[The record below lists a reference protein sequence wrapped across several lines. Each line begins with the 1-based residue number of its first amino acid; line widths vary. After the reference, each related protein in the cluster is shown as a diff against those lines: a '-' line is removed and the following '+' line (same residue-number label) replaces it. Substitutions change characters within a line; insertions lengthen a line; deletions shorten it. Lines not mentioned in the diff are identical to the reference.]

1 MRESPSSEVSLHGG
15 LVKAADPHLD
25 PHEETSGRK
34 QWKHG
39 CERVFQ
45 SQRKRSK
52 TSGKRYF
59 QNFSTLCNQQVG
71 GSNPST
77 SSILPQHSILNMG
90 EFPSGQRGQTVNLL
104 SMTSVVRIHL
114 SPPNSASK
122 DAGFCFYPFRIKTST
137 GLGATGFVRGPVL
150 VFFADGNLF
159 AVFLL
164 HTMRRTALSA
174 GRSSL
179 APVRRGGALRRRR
192 RGRGR

>member
-77 SSILPQHSILNMG
+77 SSSF
-90 EFPSGQRGQTVNLL
+90 FPTSTKTEYGRVPERSNGADCKSVV
-104 SMTSVVRIHL
+104 SASVVRIHPL
-114 SPPNSASK
+114 PPEK
-122 DAGFCFYPFRIKTST
+122 GTCDCKC
-137 GLGATGFVRGPVL
+137 
-150 VFFADGNLF
+150 LF
-159 AVFLL
+159 Q
-164 HTMRRTALSA
+164 
-174 GRSSL
+174 
-179 APVRRGGALRRRR
+179 
-192 RGRGR
+192 